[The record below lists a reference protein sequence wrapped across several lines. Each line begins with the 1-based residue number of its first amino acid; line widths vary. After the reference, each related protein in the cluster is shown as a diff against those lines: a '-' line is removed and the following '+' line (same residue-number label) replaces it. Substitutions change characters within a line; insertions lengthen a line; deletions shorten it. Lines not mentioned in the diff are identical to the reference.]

1 MVMGLLETIK
11 GYRKLPKDIIILFF
25 ARIINSIGSF
35 VFPFLA
41 MFLTEKLG
49 MASDKVGRFMMIA
62 AIAGAI
68 GSIIGGKLSDH
79 VGRKKIILV
88 FQSLAAIMLI
98 PCGVLGRS
106 ILIPWILVLYNFFN
120 GAVQP
125 ANAAMIADLTDKKN
139 RQQAFSLLYLGI
151 NIGVAIGP
159 FIAGVLYKKYI
170 KWIFW
175 GDALTTIISLIL
187 VAVFVKETIPDK
199 LNIKKKS
206 HEYECGEEKSEAG
219 SVFSVIWK
227 RPTLLIFSLISII
240 YSFVYAQSNFAIP
253 LQVKALF
260 PENGALMFGTLMS
273 VNAIVVVAF
282 TVVIIHLTRKNKAI
296 FNIALAGIFYAIG
309 FGMLYYA
316 QHYKFFV
323 ISTVIWTTGEILSA
337 TNQGVYIA
345 NHTPMS
351 HRGRVNS
358 ILPIIGGAGNAI
370 GPRVMG
376 SYIKGKEVRMAWPF
390 IFVLSIVA
398 ALFMYGLYLRETKE
412 RSKIKGKP
420 TIKAR

>member
-1 MVMGLLETIK
+1 MGLLETIK

-49 MASDKVGRFMMIA
+49 MSSDKVGQFMMIA
-62 AIAGAI
+62 AIAGAT

-88 FQSLAAIMLI
+88 FQTLAAIMLI
-98 PCGVLGRS
+98 PCGVLGKS

-125 ANAAMIADLTDKKN
+125 ANAAMIADLTNKKN

-159 FIAGVLYKKYI
+159 FIAGILYKKYI

-187 VAVFVKETIPDK
+187 VAVLVKETIPNK
-199 LNIKKKS
+199 LNNEEKGYA
-206 HEYECGEEKSEAG
+206 HEDDEEKSESG
-219 SVFSVIWK
+219 SVFNVIWK
-227 RPTLLIFSLISII
+227 RPALLIFSLVSII
-240 YSFVYAQSNFAIP
+240 YSFVYAQSNFVIP
-253 LQVKALF
+253 LQVKAAF
-260 PENGALMFGTLMS
+260 PEDGALMFGTLMS
-273 VNAIVVVAF
+273 VNAVVVVTF
-282 TVVIIHLTRKNKAI
+282 TVVIIHLTRKNEAI
-296 FNIALAGIFYAIG
+296 FNIALAGIFYAAG

-323 ISTVIWTTGEILSA
+323 VSTIIWTTGEILSA

-345 NHTPMS
+345 NHTPVS

-358 ILPIIGGAGNAI
+358 ILPLIGGAGNAI
-370 GPRVMG
+370 GPRIIG
-376 SYIKGKEVRMAWPF
+376 SYIRNKEAKMAWPV

-398 ALFMYGLYLRETKE
+398 ALFMYGLYLKETKE
-412 RSKIKGKP
+412 KNKIKEKSA
-420 TIKAR
+420 IKVT